1 MEVIL
6 LERVGN
12 LGQMG
17 DVVNV
22 KPGFARNYLI
32 PQNKALRA
40 TEKNRR
46 HFEEQWSQLEAANLQ
61 HKSEAEKIGAKLD
74 GLTVLLIRQA
84 GDTGQ
89 LYGSV
94 NARDIAGEVTEAG
107 FTISRQ
113 QVKLAHPI
121 KALGLHRIRIDLHS
135 EVSAG
140 VIANVARSEE
150 EAKLQAKTG
159 KAVIGSDEEE
169 RIAEEEAAR
178 KAAEE
183 AEKVFEEGAAPSA
196 EELMEEAAGELM
208 EDAARE
214 NAATQAA
221 EKAAEEKA
229 EAGEEAAAEIVEK
242 EEAGDNSEQAGE
254 KEG

>member
-74 GLTVLLIRQA
+74 GLIVLLIRQA

-113 QVKLAHPI
+113 QVKLAQPI

-140 VIANVARSEE
+140 VIAYVARSDE

-159 KAVIGSDEEE
+159 KAVVGSDEEE

-178 KAAEE
+178 KAALE
-183 AEKVFEEGAAPSA
+183 AEKVFEEGAAPTA
-196 EELMEEAAGELM
+196 EELMEEAAGDLM
-208 EDAARE
+208 ED
-214 NAATQAA
+214 AATQAA

-229 EAGEEAAAEIVEK
+229 EAGEEAAAEKEEK

>member
-6 LERVGN
+6 LERVEN
-12 LGQMG
+12 LGMMG

-40 TEKNRR
+40 TEKNRG
-46 HFEEQWSQLEAANLQ
+46 HFEEQRHQLEAANLK

-94 NARDIAGEVTEAG
+94 NARDIAGEVTETG

-113 QVKLAHPI
+113 QVKLTQPI
-121 KALGLHRIRIDLHS
+121 KALGLHKIRIDLHS
-135 EVSAG
+135 EFSVNI
-140 VIANVARSEE
+140 IANIARSED

-159 KAVIGSDEEE
+159 KAVISSDEEE
-169 RIAEEEAAR
+169 RKAEEEAAQ
-178 KAAEE
+178 KAAQE
-183 AEKVFEEGAAPSA
+183 AEKLFEEGAAPSA
-196 EELMEEAAGELM
+196 EELMEDAAGETT
-208 EDAARE
+208 
-214 NAATQAA
+214 ATQAP

-229 EAGEEAAAEIVEK
+229 DAGEAPSVEETAAEK
-242 EEAGDNSEQAGE
+242 DEAGDNSEQAGE
-254 KEG
+254 KSA

>member
-6 LERVGN
+6 LERVEK
-12 LGQMG
+12 LGLMG
-17 DVVNV
+17 EVVKV
-22 KPGFARNYLI
+22 KDGYARNYLL
-32 PQNKALRA
+32 PQGKALRSTPGNLA
-40 TEKNRR
+40 RFEAER
-46 HFEEQWSQLEAANLQ
+46 HQLEANNLERRSDAETV
-61 HKSEAEKIGAKLD
+61 SERMA
-74 GLTVLLIRQA
+74 GLSVVLLRQSS
-84 GDTGQ
+84 DSGQ

-113 QVKLAHPI
+113 QVKLAQPI

-140 VIANVARSEE
+140 VIANVARSDE

-159 KAVIGSDEEE
+159 KAVVGSDEEE

-178 KAAEE
+178 KAALE
-183 AEKVFEEGAAPSA
+183 AEKVFEEGAAPTA
-196 EELMEEAAGELM
+196 EELMEEAAGDLM
-208 EDAARE
+208 ED
-214 NAATQAA
+214 AATQAA

-229 EAGEEAAAEIVEK
+229 EAGEEAAAEKVEK
-242 EEAGDNSEQAGE
+242 EETGDNGEQTGK

>member
-94 NARDIAGEVTEAG
+94 NARDIASEVTEAG

-113 QVKLAHPI
+113 QVKLAQPI

-150 EAKLQAKTG
+150 EAKLLAKTG

-196 EELMEEAAGELM
+196 EELME
-208 EDAARE
+208 DAARE

-229 EAGEEAAAEIVEK
+229 EAGEEAAAEKVEK

>member
-6 LERVGN
+6 LERVEN
-12 LGQMG
+12 LGMMG

-22 KPGFARNYLI
+22 RPGFARNYLI

-40 TEKNRR
+40 TEKNRS
-46 HFEEQWSQLEAANLQ
+46 HFEEQRHQLEAANLE

-94 NARDIAGEVTEAG
+94 NTRDIAGEITATG

-113 QVKLAHPI
+113 QVKLAQPI
-121 KALGLHRIRIDLHS
+121 KALGLHKIRIGLHS
-135 EVSAG
+135 EFSVN
-140 VIANVARSEE
+140 VIANVARSDE

-159 KAVIGSDEEE
+159 KAIISSDEEE
-169 RIAEEEAAR
+169 RIAEGEAAR
-178 KAAEE
+178 KAALE

-196 EELMEEAAGELM
+196 EELME
-208 EDAARE
+208 DAAVE
-214 NAATQAA
+214 TAARQGP
-221 EKAAEEKA
+221 EKAAGVKA
-229 EAGEEAAAEIVEK
+229 EAGEEAAAEK
-242 EEAGDNSEQAGE
+242 EETEETGDKNEKAGE
-254 KEG
+254 KAG

>member
-74 GLTVLLIRQA
+74 GLIVLLIRQA

-113 QVKLAHPI
+113 QVKLAQPI

-140 VIANVARSEE
+140 VIANVARSDE

-159 KAVIGSDEEE
+159 KAVVGSDEEE

-178 KAAEE
+178 KAALE
-183 AEKVFEEGAAPSA
+183 AEKVFEEGAAPTA
-196 EELMEEAAGELM
+196 EELMEEAAGDLM
-208 EDAARE
+208 ED
-214 NAATQAA
+214 AATQAA

-229 EAGEEAAAEIVEK
+229 DAGEEAAAEKVEK
-242 EEAGDNSEQAGE
+242 EETGDNGEQTGK

>member
-74 GLTVLLIRQA
+74 GLIVLLIRQA

-113 QVKLAHPI
+113 QVKLAQPI

-140 VIANVARSEE
+140 VIANVARSDE

-159 KAVIGSDEEE
+159 KAVVGSDEEE

-178 KAAEE
+178 KAALE
-183 AEKVFEEGAAPSA
+183 AEKVFEEGAAPTA
-196 EELMEEAAGELM
+196 EELMEEAAGDLM
-208 EDAARE
+208 ED
-214 NAATQAA
+214 AATQAA

-229 EAGEEAAAEIVEK
+229 EAGEEAAAEKEEK

>member
-46 HFEEQWSQLEAANLQ
+46 HFEEQWSQLEAANLTQ
-61 HKSEAEKIGAKLD
+61 KSEAEKVSAKLE
-74 GLTVLLIRQA
+74 GLMVTLIRQA

-107 FTISRQ
+107 FTINRQ
-113 QVKLAHPI
+113 QVKLAQPI

-140 VIANVARSEE
+140 VIANVARSQE

-159 KAVIGSDEEE
+159 KAVISSDEEE

-178 KAAEE
+178 KAALE
-183 AEKVFEEGAAPSA
+183 AEKLFEEGAAPSA
-196 EELMEEAAGELM
+196 EELMEDAAGK
-208 EDAARE
+208 

-221 EKAAEEKA
+221 EKAAGGKA
-229 EAGEEAAAEIVEK
+229 DAGEEAAAEKVEK
-242 EEAGDNSEQAGE
+242 EEAGDN
-254 KEG
+254 